1 MIEMTDFHSMNDTDD
16 NATNEVKDFR
26 KANEAVLIAEYENYK
41 DLLGMVRRQFANSK
55 VFVPSGVDLEDL
67 LDEAFEYFIGY
78 MNNHKEV
85 EFDGA
90 KLRGGI
96 ALKVKN
102 LVKNIVRERQNYN
115 RLTKE
120 LKAELGSEEDASL
133 EAGSAPF
140 HSCPHRQY
148 ALKQFLGSLSEEHR
162 RFCVGT
168 LYDMTQPEVLSY
180 VHHDDPKFEAPL
192 LASKACARLAKEI
205 RRAVPVRD
213 YI

>member
-1 MIEMTDFHSMNDTDD
+1 MNEMPTFKSMNDTIEAEAVVG
-16 NATNEVKDFR
+16 NYRE
-26 KANEAVLIAEYENYK
+26 ANEKVLIAEYNEYK

-55 VFVPSGVDLEDL
+55 VFIPSGVDLEDL
-67 LDEAFEYFIGY
+67 LDEAFEYFVGY
-78 MNNHKEV
+78 MHNHPEV

-102 LVKNIVRERQNYN
+102 IVKNIVRERQNYQ
-115 RLTKE
+115 RLTSE
-120 LKAELGSEEDASL
+120 LKHELGSEEDASL

-140 HSCPHRQY
+140 QSCPHRQY
-148 ALKQFLGSLSEEHR
+148 ALKQFLNVLSEPHR

-168 LYDMTQPEVLSY
+168 LFDMTQAEIVNY
-180 VHHDDPKFEAPL
+180 VNHDVPDFEPPL
-192 LASKACARLAKEI
+192 LASKTCARMAKEL

-213 YI
+213 HI